1 MPLTASRRLPAALL
15 VAAATL
21 TACGNA
27 AGEPA
32 GGAGGGAPL
41 VARVDRP
48 ASAFSG
54 TLVDPP
60 LPRPELTL
68 RDTTGKP
75 FTLTDRP
82 PGEVTVVFFGYTH
95 CPDVCPTT
103 MADLAAARRQLPPDV
118 RERVTVAFVTED
130 PKRDTPKVLRGWL
143 ERFDP
148 GFVGLRG
155 GNAATQRALQQ
166 LHLPETKR
174 IPLPD
179 TPVRHPEDG
188 HEHPG
193 EYGLEHA
200 GIVYAFGPDGSTV
213 LYTGGTTRAQYA
225 EDFTRLA
232 ARA

>member
-1 MPLTASRRLPAALL
+1 MPLPTSGRPTSGRLAAALL

-21 TACGNA
+21 TACGQP
-27 AGEPA
+27 AGEEA
-32 GGAGGGAPL
+32 GAASP
-41 VARVDRP
+41 VVRVDRP
-48 ASAFSG
+48 ASAFHG

-60 LPRPELTL
+60 PPRPELAL
-68 RDTTGKP
+68 RDTAGKP
-75 FTLTDRP
+75 FALTDRP

-103 MADLAAARRQLPPDV
+103 MADLAAARRQLPPEV

-130 PKRDTPKVLRGWL
+130 PKRDTPQVLRGWL
-143 ERFDP
+143 DRLDP

-166 LHLPETKR
+166 LYLPESKR
-174 IPLPD
+174 IPVPD

-200 GIVYAFGPDGSTV
+200 GIVYAFGPGGAVV
-213 LYTGGTTRAQYA
+213 LYTGGTTPAQYA
-225 EDFTRLA
+225 EDLARLA
-232 ARA
+232 A